1 MLNIRDLSVSYGDQV
16 AIRDISLEIRPGE
29 VVGLIGPNGAG
40 KTTLIRAISGLLRQ
54 TEGSITLQGENL
66 DRLSTHQRARY
77 LAVVPQAR
85 QMGGALTVRHTVLL
99 GRTAY
104 MGWTGRSQPDDEA
117 AVAWAMEQTN
127 LLALAGRR
135 NAELSGGEQQR
146 VLLARALAQQT
157 PIMLLDEPTNHLDL
171 QHQASF
177 LSLVRRLSQD
187 QDLAVLIAL
196 HDLNLVSR
204 FTDRVALMV
213 GGQIQA
219 LGPAA
224 EVLTAERLSAAYG
237 TPVEVIPH
245 PDTRAPLVF
254 PGKVE

>member
-1 MLNIRDLSVSYGDQV
+1 MLSIHDLSVGYGKRV
-16 AIRDISLEIRPGE
+16 AIKNISLEIQPGE

-40 KTTLIRAISGLLRQ
+40 KTTLIRAISGLLTQ
-54 TEGSITLQGENL
+54 TTGSITIKGINL
-66 DRLSTHQRARY
+66 NQLSTSERARY

-85 QMGGALTVRHTVLL
+85 QMGGALTVEHTVLL
-99 GRTAY
+99 GRTVY
-104 MGWTGRSQPDDEA
+104 MGWTGKAQPEDEA
-117 AVAWAMEQTN
+117 AVELAMEQTD
-127 LLALAGRR
+127 LMSLANRR

-177 LSLVRRLSQD
+177 LNLVRQLSKEKKI
-187 QDLAVLIAL
+187 AILIAL

-213 GGQIQA
+213 DGQIQA
-219 LGPAA
+219 LGAA
-224 EVLTAERLSAAYG
+224 VD
-237 TPVEVIPH
+237 V
-245 PDTRAPLVF
+245 
-254 PGKVE
+254 